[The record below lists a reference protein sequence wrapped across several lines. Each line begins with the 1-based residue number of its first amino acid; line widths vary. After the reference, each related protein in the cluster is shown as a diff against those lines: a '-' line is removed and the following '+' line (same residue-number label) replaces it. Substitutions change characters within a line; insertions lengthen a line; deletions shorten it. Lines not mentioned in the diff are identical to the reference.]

1 MSTEL
6 VILMLLL
13 LAIVV
18 LDLTAPRW
26 GADSRRLD
34 PFSHMPR

>member
-6 VILMLLL
+6 VVVMLLL
-13 LAIVV
+13 LAIVA
-18 LDLTAPRW
+18 LDGAALMW

-34 PFSHMPR
+34 PQSYMGS